1 MHILKTLRAATVC
14 TSLFAGL
21 IAVST
26 PAQAADPTPGGTLNF
41 AVVAGPPTY
50 DMHAA
55 NTFAVIH
62 YLAPHYSTLLT
73 FDWANYPALEGDLA
87 ESWNISD
94 DELTY
99 TFNLRSG
106 VKFHDGSPMT
116 SADVKASYER
126 LRNPPEGVVSVR
138 QSQFSDIESV
148 ETPDDSTI
156 VFKLG
161 KANSSMIM
169 VFASPWNAIYSAA
182 KLAED
187 PRFPEKNVLGTGP
200 FKFVEHVA
208 GAKWVGEKFDEY
220 YVEGRP
226 YLDGYTASQ
235 IAGKALVNA
244 VQGGQVMTEFR
255 GVAPPQK
262 KQLAEAMGDEIK
274 FLEGPRLTN
283 WLFAINT
290 TKPPFDDKRVRQA
303 LNLAIDRCEGL
314 KLLSEITLVL
324 PTMATVLWP
333 DSKDALSA
341 DELAALP
348 GYGCDI
354 EANRAKAIQLLKD
367 AGQENLSFTLT
378 NRAIPHPYDALGIY
392 VLDQWQRIGLSVDM
406 DSQPTAKYAAA
417 RKSGQFDVIMDFA
430 PEFADSA
437 ALNWGKYI
445 SRSKSPSNFAGY
457 EDAELDRLFDTV
469 KYSSDASERV
479 EAAAAFQKRVLDE
492 AYWVFLSYST
502 RIVPMDPSVNGWEFS
517 PSHTLNQSLRDVWIQ
532 Q

>member
-1 MHILKTLRAATVC
+1 MILKKSVISLAVAA
-14 TSLFAGL
+14 SLALTG
-21 IAVST
+21 T
-26 PAQAADPTPGGTLNF
+26 GWAADPKPGGELNF

-50 DMHAA
+50 DLHGA

-62 YLAPHYSTLLT
+62 YLAPHYSGLLS
-73 FDWANYPALEGDLA
+73 FDWANYPELEGDLA
-87 ESWNISD
+87 ETWSVSD
-94 DELTY
+94 DQLTY
-99 TFNLRSG
+99 TFKLRSG
-106 VKFHDGSPMT
+106 VTFHDGSAMT

-138 QSQFSDIESV
+138 QSQFADIDSI
-148 ETPDDSTI
+148 ETPDDMTV
-156 VFKLG
+156 VFTMG
-161 KANSSMIM
+161 RANSSMMM

-187 PRFPEKNVLGTGP
+187 PTFPDKNVLGTGP

-208 GAKWVGEKFDEY
+208 GAKWVGEKYDDYFI
-220 YVEGRP
+220 EGRP
-226 YLDGYTASQ
+226 YLDGFTANQ

-244 VQGGQVMTEFR
+244 VQGKQVQAEFR

-262 KQLAEAMGDEIK
+262 KQLADAMGDEVK

-290 TKPPFDDKRVRQA
+290 TKAPFDDKRVRQA

-324 PTMATVLWP
+324 PDMATVLWP
-333 DSKDALSA
+333 DNAGALSA
-341 DELAALP
+341 DQLAQLP
-348 GYGCDI
+348 GYSCDI
-354 EANRAKAIQLLKD
+354 EANRAKAQELLKE
-367 AGQENLSFTLT
+367 AGHEGLSFTLT

-392 VLDQWQRIGLSVDM
+392 VLDQWQRIGLNVTM
-406 DSQPTAKYAAA
+406 DSVPTAPYAAA

-445 SRSKSPSNFAGY
+445 SFSKSPSNFARY
-457 EDAELDRLFDTV
+457 EDPELDTLFDTV
-469 KYSSDASERV
+469 KYSADAEER
-479 EAAAAFQKRVLDE
+479 AAAETAFQQRVLDE
-492 AYWVFLSYST
+492 AYWIFLSYST
-502 RIVPMDPSVNGWEFS
+502 RIVPLDPAVNGWEFS
-517 PSHTLNQSLRDVWIQ
+517 PSHTLGQSLRDVWLDQ
-532 Q
+532 